1 MADRD
6 VIVTRKSNVGA
17 FVAGAVI
24 VALVIGAILH
34 FNGYFDRSETIEL
47 KVDIPGIE
55 TPSVRI
61 EAE

>member
-6 VIVTRKSNVGA
+6 VIVTRKSSLGA
-17 FVAGAVI
+17 FVAGAAV
-24 VALVIGAILH
+24 VALVIGAVLY

-55 TPSVRI
+55 TPSVQI